1 MGRSAL
7 AVLAL
12 AALAAS
18 AGCSGNPS
26 ALAPAGAEAEAVARI
41 FWVMAAGAVGV
52 WLAVVGVALWGGSRR
67 RAAPTA
73 ASSRRTARWLVV
85 GGGMVAPTL
94 LLGALLVHGL
104 LLMPRLR
111 APPPDDGLGAGLRI
125 AVTGEQWW
133 WRVRYLRRGEPP
145 VELANELRLPVGER
159 IRLLLDSPDV
169 IHSFWVPALAG
180 KVDMIPGRTTTL
192 MLEPTRTGVFDG
204 ACAEFCG
211 TSHAFMRFEAV
222 VTGRAAF
229 DAWLAHQAKPA
240 RPPRTGLAH
249 EGQAAFLRNGC
260 GACHAIRGTEARG
273 RLGPD
278 LTHVGGRRLLAA
290 GVLPNDVA
298 GFRRW
303 IAGTHDVK
311 PDAVMPEF
319 GMLPDADV
327 HAIAAYLDGL
337 E

>member
-1 MGRSAL
+1 MTWA
-7 AVLAL
+7 
-12 AALAAS
+12 
-18 AGCSGNPS
+18 
-26 ALAPAGAEAEAVARI
+26 ALAPAGAEAEAVAQL
-41 FWVMAAGAVGV
+41 FWVMTAGACLV
-52 WLAVVGVALWGGSRR
+52 WLAVVGVALWAGSRR
-67 RAAPTA
+67 RAEPGA
-73 ASSRRTARWLVV
+73 ASSRRIARWLVV

-111 APPPDDGLGAGLRI
+111 APPPDDGLGSALQV

-133 WRVRYLRRGEPP
+133 WRVRYLRPGQPP
-145 VELANELRLPVGER
+145 VELANEIRLPVGER
-159 IRLLLDSPDV
+159 IRFLLDSPDV
-169 IHSFWVPALAG
+169 IHSFWIPALAG

-192 MLEPTRTGVFDG
+192 VLEPTRIGVFDG

-222 VTGRAAF
+222 VTERAAF
-229 DAWLAHQAKPA
+229 DAWLLHQATQA
-240 RPPRTGLAH
+240 RPPGTALARD
-249 EGQAAFLRNGC
+249 GQVAFLRNGC
-260 GACHAIRGTEARG
+260 AACHAIRGTDARG

-278 LTHVGGRRLLAA
+278 LTHVGSRRLLAA

-303 IAGTHDVK
+303 IADTHDVK

-319 GMLPDADV
+319 GMLPDAQV